1 MIRSYIDK
9 WTDDYSLKKQL
20 IQKYDAFI
28 KQFDVHEQKVVEKI
42 ISKIDFY
49 DLKKFSCLI
58 LQFLKRIKEKIGNNT
73 CVCLAVKN
81 DGKAHNSLSSFAS
94 AAKTVFKNN
103 IFLMSYNHY
112 TPVRV
117 DNTDLFKMEYELSK
131 YNDIVLIDDY
141 CGSGD
146 TMFEAISYIFKN
158 INANAKIQVCSLFML
173 EGTKEN
179 LLIRCKEYNYDVNFD
194 YYDLS
199 IVRAGGIINHQNILD
214 ETEMHIFESINSCI
228 SFTAPKYRY
237 GYNNSEEVISFQH
250 FTPNNT
256 LGFLWF
262 LNENKIY
269 FPLFSRGMIELD
281 NNIFLNRNQI
291 LKISKIK
298 SIKINITNAEAK
310 IAFLL
315 IRGFDNKQISLIL
328 KCNIDKIK
336 KATRHLVNN
345 DIIFYYNNR
354 YYLSNKYFEYISEK
368 PFEDYN
374 EKYDDI
380 RKKLLLAKPR

>member
-1 MIRSYIDK
+1 
-9 WTDDYSLKKQL
+9 
-20 IQKYDAFI
+20 
-28 KQFDVHEQKVVEKI
+28 
-42 ISKIDFY
+42 
-49 DLKKFSCLI
+49 
-58 LQFLKRIKEKIGNNT
+58 
-73 CVCLAVKN
+73 
-81 DGKAHNSLSSFAS
+81 
-94 AAKTVFKNN
+94 
-103 IFLMSYNHY
+103 
-112 TPVRV
+112 
-117 DNTDLFKMEYELSK
+117 
-131 YNDIVLIDDY
+131 
-141 CGSGD
+141 
-146 TMFEAISYIFKN
+146 MF
-158 INANAKIQVCSLFML
+158 
-173 EGTKEN
+173 
-179 LLIRCKEYNYDVNFD
+179 
-194 YYDLS
+194 
-199 IVRAGGIINHQNILD
+199 
-214 ETEMHIFESINSCI
+214 HIFESINSCI

-237 GYNNSEEVISFQH
+237 GYNNSEEVIAFQH

-345 DIIFYYNNR
+345 DIIFHYNNR